1 MIKEALEYLVG
12 LGRPVTH
19 SVYGR
24 TYSTEPILPVT
35 EPVPE
40 TIDVTTLSA
49 LIGYVA
55 SDCDLMIESGK
66 IDRLTAHVESPT
78 CVKLYAPATGEFKV
92 RPELL
97 CAKPLLNK
105 IPFGSYISGE
115 EMVVLL
121 QTCFV
126 RGVGDWQKVIA
137 VAGNVSDGATRD
149 YSDDGISQAVTAR
162 VGVATKADVLMPNP
176 VRLAPYRTFPEI
188 EQPVSDFVFRARSG
202 GGDSKPTFA
211 LFEADG
217 GAWRIE
223 AMERIAAWLGAESN
237 RAFGEPDSD
246 GDAVKLH
253 VIY

>member
-19 SVYGR
+19 SVDGR
-24 TYSTEPILPVT
+24 IYSTQQLRPVT

-40 TIDVTTLSA
+40 SIDVTTLSA
-49 LIGYVA
+49 LVGYVA
-55 SDCDLMIESGK
+55 SDCDLLIKNGK
-66 IDRLTAHVESPT
+66 VDRLTAHIVSPT
-78 CVKLYAPATGEFKV
+78 EVKLYAPAVGDFKV

-97 CAKPLLNK
+97 CAKPLLRE
-105 IPFGSYISGE
+105 IPFGRYITGE

-137 VAGNVSDGATRD
+137 VAGNVTDGATRE
-149 YSDDGISQAVTAR
+149 YTDDGVSQAVTAR

-176 VRLAPYRTFPEI
+176 VMLAPYRTFPEV
-188 EQPVSDFVFRARSG
+188 EQPISSFVFRARSG

-223 AMERIAAWLGAESN
+223 AMERISDWLKGASD
-237 RAFGEPDSD
+237 DSFPTA
-246 GDAVKLH
+246 GPKDAVVDLN